1 MKRIINQ
8 RVSLLILIGALV
20 ISNLITFTII
30 SRKYSNSDSSD
41 VAEASMVQGS
51 CGYDVK
57 RLNGY
62 KYIKPILFVDNQYE
76 SDELTQLKS
85 TLNNI
90 IENYKKSG
98 VLISASVYI
107 KEYNNNGWMGI
118 NPDEKYLP
126 GSLMK
131 VPELIAFLKMEEEH
145 PGTLN
150 KVLTMKAQYTIDKH
164 PEYLSKSIE
173 IGKPYTVRELLRY
186 MIEYSDNNATS
197 LLFDFMDKSTFKKVF
212 TDFGMTSPDLTAQN
226 YPVSPREFTYFMR
239 SLYNASYLNVK
250 NSEFATELLS
260 KCNFKK
266 GMVAGIPQGTKIAHK
281 FGESGDPLEKHLSES
296 GIIYLNNGP
305 YTITIMTKGK
315 ELNKLPEIIKQ
326 LSSATYQFMANRD
339 NTSLAAS

>member
-8 RVSLLILIGALV
+8 RVSLLIVVAVLL

-30 SRKYSNSDSSD
+30 SRKYAQTDSSE
-41 VAEASMVQGS
+41 VSEAGMGQS

-57 RLNGY
+57 RLGGY

-76 SDELTQLKS
+76 SDELAQLKG
-85 TLNNI
+85 TLNTI
-90 IENYKKSG
+90 IDNYKKSG
-98 VLISASVYI
+98 VLTSASVYL
-107 KEYNNNGWMGI
+107 KEYSNNGWMGI

-131 VPELIAFLKMEEEH
+131 VPELITFLKMEELH

-150 KVLTMKAQYTIDKH
+150 KTYTYETAFSIDKN
-164 PEYLSKSIE
+164 PVYTSKSITL
-173 IGKPYTVRELLRY
+173 GKSYTVRELLRY

-197 LLFDFMDKSTFKKVF
+197 LLFNHMDQAMFKKVF
-212 TDFGMTSPDLTAQN
+212 TDFGMVAPDLTAQN
-226 YPVSPREFTYFMR
+226 YPITAREYTYFMR
-239 SLYNASYLNVK
+239 SLYNASYLNTQK
-250 NSEFATELLS
+250 SEFATELLS
-260 KCNFKK
+260 KCNFNK
-266 GMVAGIPQGTKIAHK
+266 GLTAGIPTGTKIAHK

-296 GIIYLNNGP
+296 GVIYLNNAP

-315 ELNKLPEIIKQ
+315 ELNKLPEVIKQ
-326 LSSATYQFMANRD
+326 LSGAVYQFMANRD